1 MSIAEAVISLG
12 PMRNILISLLI
23 IKKLTV
29 KLYLT
34 VLYLLLT

>member
-1 MSIAEAVISLG
+1 MSSAEAVISLG